1 MLPVPYYKVLVRPGL
16 ELNPRPTNSESR
28 DTRPCKKTKSWCYKT
43 VIAIKRHQNSISEKQ
58 VKRIT
63 PTYNK
68 DLLITNILFFCKHQL
83 RIYISTNIRMIDEKH
98 TNDAKWF
105 AIFLA
110 HNCWLQ
116 FAITRDEKHLWKFTE
131 VRLLRYNYNPKQIVS
146 IGNQLRQRESI
157 VIYPE
162 LKSIQAVTQR
172 NIPRELAFFTHE
184 VLSSTLLLGT
194 SNAGLTIVLLGLQP

>member
-1 MLPVPYYKVLVRPGL
+1 MQ
-16 ELNPRPTNSESR
+16 NDSR
-28 DTRPCKKTKSWCYKT
+28 FFLHIIVDCNLQSLGTK
-43 VIAIKRHQNSISEKQ
+43 
-58 VKRIT
+58 
-63 PTYNK
+63 
-68 DLLITNILFFCKHQL
+68 NICE
-83 RIYISTNIRMIDEKH
+83 NV
-98 TNDAKWF
+98 
-105 AIFLA
+105 
-110 HNCWLQ
+110 
-116 FAITRDEKHLWKFTE
+116 E

-194 SNAGLTIVLLGLQP
+194 SNAGLTIVLLSLQP